1 MKGLKK
7 RVLSALCVVA
17 MLTGVIWQGGL
28 QQVANAAE
36 ESNTD
41 FSREWEI
48 IGADDEALTVVD
60 TSASKRNGSIT
71 NCNIQLPED
80 ISEGNLALYVK
91 LNVEADASALELL
104 NQQKNTYIEL
114 CNVTNDAA
122 ERNWEI
128 GFAYGLKTG
137 ENELVL
143 RFDESSYHNGTGG
156 KDPFDYRE
164 TINFFRFYTG
174 NNNWS
179 TENSCKVEVTELRVV
194 YTDAGLEF
202 GQDDTY
208 LQLSNTLSEN
218 PTTIEASIKKDV
230 IEPEATEW
238 TLAKSQTKT
247 LNNQRLVIENTYDIT
262 IPEKYVT
269 TTENLAESKLAI
281 SFELYCP
288 SELTI
293 GDGQFELNSSGAN
306 NDSAEIRYMF
316 KNYTSSLVTGWN
328 EIVLPIS
335 SFSVAGDVV
344 MSQINY
350 MKFYTGTTGLT
361 GEYKFSDIKLVVLS
375 EEETTEWTLGKA
387 GENTPTGFSVGTTMT
402 GDEPGA
408 EVVYEETTLE
418 NAKLNLYKSVSVDIP
433 EQYQISTSELT
444 SSKLAVA
451 FWFYSSNGVDLGA
464 ADGRFQLKASSGTG
478 NETIRY
484 MLRDLKTFSAGW
496 HYIVLPLRLFV
507 VNEQVDKITNFSR
520 FCLYDNGIT
529 GTFRVSDVKLL
540 VLEED
545 SDTEW
550 TIADGFIYDSH
561 RNSGEKYSF
570 IGRVGYMGTVQA
582 SEAKDGLKE
591 GVAYADATLANQKLL
606 FARTLT
612 NPIPEK
618 YKLNSVEDRL
628 TSKLAV
634 SLWMYSSV
642 DTTLNDGQLELTS
655 SSARNDDHEIRYNM
669 GKHPITLK
677 VGWNYIEMPLNQ
689 FDYTDDSS
697 VAGTLDVENLNYL
710 YFYDN
715 TTRSQTIRITDI
727 KMMDTAPETVVESE
741 YASADTNEMIFS
753 NTGANDVNQTA
764 LMVTEEGYLVYVEGT
779 TQYTLE
785 QSVCTG
791 NWVDVAVVRDTEKII
806 FYIDGE
812 EAGYCSTSARTDTAP
827 NAKHSIGAD
836 GTGNQLFNGSIC
848 DVRIWNDVRTA
859 DEIKNNLVD
868 KNTVALTSNNLDMTD
883 ESLIGSWFLVGDIQY
898 VLDTMPDN
906 AGGNHAV
913 FCGSR
918 ANDWIDY
925 DKTKHTF
932 LYDTEGKENYW
943 SMVFIP
949 DIQNLVTGKY
959 TKLWYD
965 MADWIATNVKKEN
978 IQHVIGAGD
987 STWSN
992 QATEYTYARNGF
1004 DKFTSLVS
1012 WSNMIGNHDYVWNS
1026 TSRDSANYN
1035 TYFGTDYI
1043 TSTYANYTYQESYED
1058 EYGISGTENSYY
1070 TFNVNGEHWM
1080 ILQLE
1085 YYPRQEV
1092 LNWANTVIESHPKY
1106 NVIVTTHSYLDGS
1119 GNYATDSMSYTSE
1132 DAHVGGSLGVSTEAI
1147 WDNVIKS
1154 HDNVKM
1160 ILCGHSTNGEG
1171 TIVTKTVANGANQDV
1186 TALMMNAQDKD
1197 MTDEN
1202 SSVETEYYTGQG
1214 LGMLSILR
1222 FSADGSQ
1229 VAVQYYAP
1237 GYDKSYDAASNDITL
1252 SYETESCEPFISEKQ
1267 TGVNAGKEPNAET
1280 LGVPEGY
1287 VFVGWFTNPECT
1299 NALAAGSTNAE
1310 AYAKY
1315 VSAEV
1320 FSVKAQVSLLED
1332 READLYRDIRFVTSV
1347 DSLNYSEVGFR
1358 ITINGEERTFNN
1370 PTVYKKLYGVSDTKT
1385 VLDYVPN
1392 QAICDESEY
1401 FNTWTIFNVPYKA
1414 YDTPIYVQPYWK
1426 TLDGTEVRG
1435 ETVSK
1440 NVARAIID
1448 DDTNNLSKVTTY
1460 GRTILNEEES
1470 RELFWTNSGF
1480 SFKFTGT
1487 GATATISATSIA
1499 DGDYGYLNVYVDGAL
1514 VPTKTIRVTSKEN
1527 AEYVL
1532 AEGLEKGTHT
1542 IEVRKRNE
1550 AIFGDSAT
1558 ITIASLEVAGGKF
1571 VEPKAVSDYTIEVI
1585 GDSITSGYGNM
1596 VTDKNASFTTDTE
1609 EGTMTYAVLAAKQ
1622 LGADVSILSRSGIGF
1637 CRGTNVDSFYNYY
1650 TQTAALPRNVKNSSS
1665 WDFEKN
1671 ETDVVVI
1678 NLGTNDNNATKD
1690 GVTISDEYVT
1700 SEAVA
1705 FIQLVRAN
1713 NPNAIII
1720 WTYGMM
1726 GNTREAALQTAVEQI
1741 NNSGD
1746 EKVYYLSL
1754 DEINEETEG
1763 IGAASHP
1770 TIQTHINRSKD
1781 LAQFIADKTGWTIDE
1796 TLQQD
1801 VLTGTKA
1808 YWDALNTVE

>member
-7 RVLSALCVVA
+7 RVLAALCVMT
-17 MLTGVIWQGGL
+17 MLAGVIWQGGL

-36 ESNTD
+36 ESTTD
-41 FSREWEI
+41 FAREWEI

-71 NCNIQLPED
+71 NCNIQLPDD

-91 LNVEADASALELL
+91 LNVEADDNALELL
-104 NQQKNTYIEL
+104 NQQRNTYIEL
-114 CNVTNDAA
+114 CNVTNDTA

-143 RFDESSYHNGTGG
+143 RFDKSSYHNGVDG

-208 LQLSNTLSEN
+208 LRLSNTLSEN

-238 TLAKSQTKT
+238 TLG
-247 LNNQRLVIENTYDIT
+247 N
-262 IPEKYVT
+262 
-269 TTENLAESKLAI
+269 
-281 SFELYCP
+281 
-288 SELTI
+288 
-293 GDGQFELNSSGAN
+293 
-306 NDSAEIRYMF
+306 
-316 KNYTSSLVTGWN
+316 
-328 EIVLPIS
+328 
-335 SFSVAGDVV
+335 
-344 MSQINY
+344 
-350 MKFYTGTTGLT
+350 
-361 GEYKFSDIKLVVLS
+361 
-375 EEETTEWTLGKA
+375 A
-387 GENTPTGFSVGTTMT
+387 GENTPTGFSVGTTTT
-402 GDEPGA
+402 GDGPGA
-408 EVVYEETTLE
+408 EVMYEETTLE

-433 EQYQISTSELT
+433 KQYQISTSELKC
-444 SSKLAVA
+444 SKLAVA

-464 ADGRFQLKASSGTG
+464 TDGRFQLKASSGSKD
-478 NETIRY
+478 ETIRY

-496 HYIVLPLRLFV
+496 HYIVLPLRLFF

-529 GTFRVSDVKLL
+529 GTFRVSDVKLV

-550 TIADGFIYDSH
+550 TIADGFIYDSS
-561 RNSGEKYSF
+561 RFGNKEFSF
-570 IGRVGYMGTVQA
+570 IDVFGYMGTVQA
-582 SEAKDGLKE
+582 SEAKDGLQE
-591 GVAYADATLANQKLL
+591 GTAYAEATLANQKLK

-634 SLWMYSSV
+634 SMWMYSSE
-642 DTTLNDGQLELTS
+642 DTVLNNGQLELTS
-655 SSARNDDHEIRYNM
+655 SSTRNDHHEIRYATKN
-669 GKHPITLK
+669 HPITLFK
-677 VGWNYIEMPLNQ
+677 GWNYVEMPFSQ
-689 FDYTDDSS
+689 FDYTDNSS
-697 VAGTLDVENLNYL
+697 NGGTLDLANLNYL
-710 YFYDN
+710 NFYDD
-715 TTRSQTIRITDI
+715 TPLSRTIRITDI
-727 KMMDTAPETVVESE
+727 KMIDTAPETVVESE

-753 NTGANDVNQTA
+753 NTDVDDENQTA
-764 LMVTEEGYLVYVEGT
+764 LMVTESGYLAYVEGT

-791 NWVDVAVVRDTEKII
+791 NWVDVAVVRDTDKII
-806 FYIDGE
+806 FYKDGE
-812 EAGYCSTSARTDTAP
+812 EAGYCSANARTDAIP
-827 NAKHSIGAD
+827 KEKHSIGANGAGD
-836 GTGNQLFNGSIC
+836 QLFDGSIC
-848 DVRIWNDVRTA
+848 DVRIWNAVRDA
-859 DEIKNNLVD
+859 DDIEENLVD
-868 KNTVALTSNNLDMTD
+868 KNVDKNKVALTKNNLDMTD
-883 ESLIGSWFLVGDIQY
+883 ETLIGSWFLVGDIQY
-898 VLDTMPDN
+898 VLDIMPDN
-906 AGGNHAV
+906 AHSNHAV
-913 FCGSR
+913 FRGSR
-918 ANDWIDY
+918 AEDWINY
-925 DKTKHTF
+925 DMKKHTF

-949 DIQNLVTGKY
+949 DIQNLVTGEY
-959 TKLWYD
+959 ARLWYD
-965 MADWIATNVKKEN
+965 MADWIAANVEEEN

-987 STWSN
+987 STWKD
-992 QATEYTYARNGF
+992 QPTEYTYARNGF

-1026 TSRDSANYN
+1026 TSRNSANYN

-1058 EYGISGTENSYY
+1058 EHGISGTENSYY

-1085 YYPRQEV
+1085 YYPRLNV
-1092 LNWANTVIESHPKY
+1092 LDWANEIIENHP
-1106 NVIVTTHSYLDGS
+1106 NHNIIVTTHSYLDGQ
-1119 GNYATDSMSYTSE
+1119 GKYATDSMIYTE
-1132 DAHVGGSLGVSTEAI
+1132 NDINVGESLGASTEAI
-1147 WDNVIKS
+1147 WNNVITS

-1171 TIVTKTVANGANQDV
+1171 TIVTKTETNNTDHNV

-1197 MTDEN
+1197 MTDKN
-1202 SSVETEYYTGQG
+1202 SRVETEYYTGQG

-1267 TGVNAGKEPNAET
+1267 TGVNAGEEPKAET
-1280 LGVPEGY
+1280 LSVPEDY

-1299 NALAAGSTNAE
+1299 KALEAGSKNAE

-1320 FSVKAQVSLLED
+1320 FSVEAQVSLLED
-1332 READLYRDIRFVTSV
+1332 GEADLYRDIRFVTSV

-1358 ITINGEERTFNN
+1358 ITINGETRTFNN
-1370 PTVYKKLYGVSDTKT
+1370 PTVYKRLYGVSDTRK
-1385 VLDYVPN
+1385 VLDYVPE

-1401 FNTWTIFNVPYKA
+1401 FNTWTIRKVPYTA

-1440 NVARAIID
+1440 NVARAIWN
-1448 DDTNNLSKVTTY
+1448 T
-1460 GRTILNEEES
+1460 LN
-1470 RELFWTNSGF
+1470 
-1480 SFKFTGT
+1480 
-1487 GATATISATSIA
+1487 
-1499 DGDYGYLNVYVDGAL
+1499 
-1514 VPTKTIRVTSKEN
+1514 
-1527 AEYVL
+1527 
-1532 AEGLEKGTHT
+1532 
-1542 IEVRKRNE
+1542 
-1550 AIFGDSAT
+1550 
-1558 ITIASLEVAGGKF
+1558 
-1571 VEPKAVSDYTIEVI
+1571 
-1585 GDSITSGYGNM
+1585 
-1596 VTDKNASFTTDTE
+1596 
-1609 EGTMTYAVLAAKQ
+1609 
-1622 LGADVSILSRSGIGF
+1622 
-1637 CRGTNVDSFYNYY
+1637 
-1650 TQTAALPRNVKNSSS
+1650 
-1665 WDFEKN
+1665 
-1671 ETDVVVI
+1671 
-1678 NLGTNDNNATKD
+1678 
-1690 GVTISDEYVT
+1690 
-1700 SEAVA
+1700 
-1705 FIQLVRAN
+1705 
-1713 NPNAIII
+1713 
-1720 WTYGMM
+1720 
-1726 GNTREAALQTAVEQI
+1726 AVE
-1741 NNSGD
+1741 
-1746 EKVYYLSL
+1746 
-1754 DEINEETEG
+1754 
-1763 IGAASHP
+1763 
-1770 TIQTHINRSKD
+1770 
-1781 LAQFIADKTGWTIDE
+1781 
-1796 TLQQD
+1796 
-1801 VLTGTKA
+1801 
-1808 YWDALNTVE
+1808 